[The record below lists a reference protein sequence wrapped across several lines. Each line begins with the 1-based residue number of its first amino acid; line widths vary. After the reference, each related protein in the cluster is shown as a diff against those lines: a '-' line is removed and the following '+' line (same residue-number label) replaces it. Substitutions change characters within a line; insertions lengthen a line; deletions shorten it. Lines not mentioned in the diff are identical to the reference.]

1 MKTLRQ
7 PHRNASTAHWYKV
20 WAAHTVHSNLKINF
34 FETINTKEKAYWL
47 GFLYADGYLV
57 ERPNRAEIR
66 LKLKIRDEET
76 IDKFCDALRL
86 NKDKKEY
93 PTDEAGHRQ
102 AMIRFTCR
110 KVSNDLIRHGLK
122 FRKSK
127 TIQYPKLTRT
137 SLEFAFLLGYFDGD
151 GRRNTTM
158 ISSGSERF
166 LRQVKKRFDLP
177 YKIRVDKREKEI
189 YGRKI
194 KGTNYMMCLGAEL
207 FNKMMKN
214 YTNSMPRKRW
224 SPCERKESIRRA
236 NKASRREEVRG
247 RMILQRDWRTT
258 TKEDLERLVGEMPL
272 KQIAAKYN
280 VSKADN
286 VSRKCKKYGIHMPE
300 RGFWTKVYWAR
311 VKSQERNGERN
322 ERPPR
327 RG

>member
-7 PHRNASTAHWYKV
+7 PYRNASTAHWYKV
-20 WAAHTVHSNLKINF
+20 WAAHTVHPNLKINF
-34 FETINTKEKAYWL
+34 FETINTKEIAYWL
-47 GFLYADGYLV
+47 GFLYADGYMI
-57 ERPNRAEIR
+57 RNKKSAEIR
-66 LKLKIRDEET
+66 LKLKIRDEYT
-76 IDKFCDALRL
+76 IDKFCDALQL
-86 NKDKKEY
+86 NKSKKEY

-102 AMIRFTCR
+102 AMIRFTCM
-110 KVSNDLIRHGLK
+110 KVGNDLIGRGLK

-127 TIQYPKLTRT
+127 TIEYPELPRT
-137 SLEFAFLLGYFDGD
+137 NLELAFLLGYFDGD

-166 LRQVKKRFDLP
+166 LRQIKKRFDLP
-177 YKIRVDKREKEI
+177 YKIRMDKREKEI

-194 KGTNYMMCLGAEL
+194 NGTNYMMFLGAQL

-247 RMILQRDWRTT
+247 RMILQRDWRMA

-272 KQIAAKYN
+272 KQIAARHN
-280 VSKADN
+280 ISKTDN
-286 VSRKCKKYGIHMPE
+286 VSRKCKKYGIHVPE

-311 VKSQERNGERN
+311 VKCRETNGERN
-322 ERPPR
+322 ERLP
-327 RG
+327 GSG